1 MISRMTSDDVELVD
15 ACAADEVREGE
26 LTHVEQ
32 GDKAFLLTRWG
43 GDIKAYRN
51 LCKHQYLV
59 MDDCELDEDSL
70 RCPFHT
76 VRYFLADGRVKEDSG
91 FMGVEPLTSYP
102 VRVAEGRVVLE
113 VPKNERW

>member
-1 MISRMTSDDVELVD
+1 MISPMDTDTHELIRACPEGDVKE
-15 ACAADEVREGE
+15 RE

-32 GDKAFLLTRWG
+32 GDRAFLLTRWEG
-43 GDIKAYRN
+43 EIRAYRN

-59 MDDCELDEDSL
+59 MDECELDEDSL

-76 VRYFLADGRVKEDSG
+76 VRYFLASGEVKDDSG
-91 FMGVEPLTSYP
+91 FMGVEALTSYP
-102 VRVAEGRVVLE
+102 VRVEEGDVYLE